1 MNILSF
7 ENFPFLN
14 DYTEGFMNPWDEDPN
29 FPLPGEAITKEQV
42 EWFYNFIL
50 GEISEADSWGIEKD
64 GNLDALRQ
72 EIHDWQMKHA
82 TV

>member
-1 MNILSF
+1 MILSF

-29 FPLPGEAITKEQV
+29 FPLPGEEISEEQV
-42 EWFYNFIL
+42 KWFHGFIL

-82 TV
+82 TA